1 MSEQVFREME
11 QQGHEQVIFNYD
23 KKTGL
28 KAIIAIHD
36 TTLGPALGGCRMM
49 DYESDDDALT
59 DVLRLSKGMTYK
71 CGVSGVDYGG
81 GKTVMIGDPEQKKEG
96 MFRALGRFVQTM
108 RGRYY
113 TGTDVGT
120 SPDDFIHSMRETDCI
135 VGRPVEFGGGGSTA
149 ITTAYG
155 VWQGLKASAKAK
167 YGTDSLSGKK
177 VAVQGLGKVGQL
189 LVKHLIEDEGAEVVA
204 TDISKDAI
212 EELKSKYSQIETCE
226 PDQIYEVDCDIF
238 SPNALGAVINDFTI
252 EKLKCDIVAGSAN
265 NQLQED
271 KHGDIL
277 FEKGILYAPDYVINA
292 GGLIQAAD
300 EVKEFNHDRVMK
312 TTARIYEILLDI
324 FKISE
329 EKRVPTYQAANIL
342 VEDRLDTVAEVRKNF
357 LVEEKK

>member
-1 MSEQVFREME
+1 MSEQVFNEME
-11 QQGHEQVIFNYD
+11 KQGHEQVIFNYD
-23 KKTGL
+23 KTTGL

-49 DYESDDDALT
+49 DYESEDDALA

-81 GKTVMIGDPEQKKEG
+81 GKTVIIGDSKEKSEG
-96 MFRALGRFVQTM
+96 MFRALGRFVQTI

-120 SPDDFIHSMRETDCI
+120 APDDFIDAMRETDCI
-135 VGRPVEFGGGGSTA
+135 VGRPVEYGGGGSTA

-155 VWQGLKASAKAK
+155 VWQGLKASCKAK
-167 YGTDSLSGKK
+167 YGSDSLRGKK
-177 VAVQGLGKVGQL
+177 VAIQGLGKVGRL
-189 LVKHLIEDEGAEVVA
+189 LVKHLIEDEGAKVVA

-212 EELKSKYSQIETCE
+212 HEVKSEYSQIETCK
-226 PDQIYEVDCDIF
+226 PDEIYEVDCDIF
-238 SPNALGAVINDFTI
+238 SPSALGAVINDFTI
-252 EKLKCDIVAGSAN
+252 DKLNCDIVAGSAN

-271 KHGDIL
+271 KHGDML

-300 EVKEFNHDRVMK
+300 EVKEFNHGRVMK
-312 TTARIYEILLDI
+312 TTSKIYDILLDI
-324 FKISE
+324 YKISK
-329 EKRVPTYQAANIL
+329 EKQVPTYKAANIL
-342 VEDRLDTVAEVRKNF
+342 VEDRLDTVAGVKKNF
-357 LVEEKK
+357 LA